1 MSVLKVKPTL
11 KKVRISK
18 NKKKSWK
25 KIDTQDIDSHLQESL
40 LEERLG
46 GSLSAKKDSELFFD
60 DTKQEKISKK
70 QYRDALI
77 YSQPKCF
84 SILTEYSSVSDPLVK
99 RNRVRTPEERQKTLK
114 KRLKKEVTLTQKIAT
129 HNRSLANEKR
139 ANRPKRGDVV
149 NHDLWD
155 VQPAE
160 KIPQGEWLQNI
171 TVTHT
176 LANTGRKLKRVP
188 TSLLKKPS
196 ALPAVNVSHPG
207 TSYNPAYKDHQDLL
221 KKLADDERKLIKEE
235 KHLNRVTHAI
245 FKKVPVTDELEPFI
259 LDQDEGEEEEEEDTE
274 TENNEQIEKRSKE
287 RKKKTQAQRNRQK
300 TEKQLRRQKLIEKL
314 EKKKVADV
322 YHLSQI
328 TNKLKKIEEKNKI
341 LKQKREEA
349 KKTENLKTK
358 VLSKKKFEPLEQ
370 EFQLSEELV
379 GSLRSIQPVGNILK
393 DRFKSLQQRNIVAPS
408 SLVLKKDKAK
418 IKKFVKADHKIDQ
431 KLINQAIGKKVK

>member
-99 RNRVRTPEERQKTLK
+99 RNRVRTPEERQKTLQ
-114 KRLKKEVTLTQKIAT
+114 KRLKNKVTLTQKIAMP
-129 HNRSLANEKR
+129 EM
-139 ANRPKRGDVV
+139 GDIFKG
-149 NHDLWD
+149 DLWD
-155 VQPAE
+155 SESVE
-160 KIPQGEWLQNI
+160 KIPQSEWLQNI

-176 LANTGRKLKRVP
+176 LANTGHKRKNVP
-188 TSLLKKPS
+188 TSVLKRPS
-196 ALPAVNVSHPG
+196 GLPAVIVSHPG